1 MRHAMEER
9 KLFFPPSDTLMARP
23 GRPRV
28 VRTPSEERAYRAQR
42 AEARRLRRL
51 LNPAV
56 RAQETAAKR
65 ARREDPYLRRKE
77 AEAQRRRRWRRRREQ
92 EAAEDD
98 SAAKRLVAI
107 LPRPPPGRQETAAE
121 ESSIGADVGPTV
133 GSAHG
138 HTGVVRKLSRCTQAN
153 LRKATI
159 HKRTM
164 ATHHYRSCG
173 TQTRVFKYIQL
184 RNSLKVQGCRMATS
198 VFPASRAGNTLFFPQ
213 NQLSEKS

>member
-1 MRHAMEER
+1 
-9 KLFFPPSDTLMARP
+9 MARP

-65 ARREDPYLRRKE
+65 ARREDPHSRRKE
-77 AEAQRRRRWRRRREQ
+77 AEAQRQRRWRRRREQ
-92 EAAEDD
+92 AAAEEDN
-98 SAAKRLVAI
+98 SAAAKRLAAI
-107 LPRPPPGRQETAAE
+107 LPRPPPCRLETAAE
-121 ESSIGADVGPTV
+121 ESPIGAHVGPTV
-133 GSAHG
+133 GSTHG
-138 HTGVVRKLSRCTQAN
+138 HPGVIRKLSRCTQAN
-153 LRKATI
+153 LHKATI

-173 TQTRVFKYIQL
+173 
-184 RNSLKVQGCRMATS
+184 
-198 VFPASRAGNTLFFPQ
+198 
-213 NQLSEKS
+213 